1 LFAGLSLFTLSL
13 TLSNANEKP
22 VAILDF
28 KFEKNPIMDRF
39 IGRIVSG
46 GKVNLKDANV
56 EK

>member
-1 LFAGLSLFTLSL
+1 L
-13 TLSNANEKP
+13 NADPKP
-22 VAILDF
+22 PAILDF
-28 KFEKNPIMDRF
+28 KFEKNPIMDCF